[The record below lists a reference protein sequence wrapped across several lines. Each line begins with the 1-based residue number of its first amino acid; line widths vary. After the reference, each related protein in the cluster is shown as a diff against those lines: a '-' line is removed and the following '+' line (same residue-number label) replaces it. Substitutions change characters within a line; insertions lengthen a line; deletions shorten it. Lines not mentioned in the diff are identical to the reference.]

1 MNVKFDPSRCRKDS
15 TFKGLPLD
23 SPISRQKLIN
33 GTDEIFF
40 ASIPK
45 ENLSFDDFQRPK
57 DSARSDKISE
67 NFHKDF
73 GVANVAEEFYNGKYY
88 YCITDAQQRSYA
100 NPQNSI
106 ASIITNGI
114 SSAQGFLLGN
124 SNGKPLS
131 KDDHLWARYKMG
143 LDSYVW
149 FFDTIVE
156 YGFDPHRQSGD
167 EGKKN
172 VKNEKFVGTVG
183 LHDSF
188 NKKIKK
194 SHNHAA
200 QRAFL
205 KDEFEKLNG
214 ADSNPDVD
222 ALIEQVSR
230 EKFSTL
236 CEIMT
241 SVWEVDDFLPNI
253 SAPANQRT
261 RRKSGYRD
269 IWFAMVDVINEIG
282 WDKKESII
290 ENLSKGMFRK
300 NNKGAVR
307 QEPCLSLEDVVSHAF
322 KYYSEIVAVSGGE
335 ATRQKAYKHVL
346 LSVYKTG
353 LTSK

>member
-1 MNVKFDPSRCRKDS
+1 MNVNFNPSRCRKDS

-23 SPISRQKLIN
+23 RPIPRQKLVN

-57 DSARSDKISE
+57 DSVRSDKIAT

-73 GVANVAEEFYNGKYY
+73 AVANVAEELFNGKWY

-100 NPQNSI
+100 NPQDSI

-114 SSAQGFLLGN
+114 SSAHAFLLGN

-149 FFDTIVE
+149 FFNTIIG
-156 YGFDPHRQSGD
+156 YGFNPHRQSGD
-167 EGKKN
+167 EGKQN

-183 LHDSF
+183 LHDTF
-188 NKKIKK
+188 EKITKGCGSAK
-194 SHNHAA
+194 E
-200 QRAFL
+200 RARL
-205 KDEFEKLNG
+205 KHEFELLNG
-214 ADSNPDVD
+214 VDSNPDVD
-222 ALIEQVSR
+222 ALVEQVSR
-230 EKFSTL
+230 EKFSTI

-241 SVWEVDDFLPNI
+241 SVWDVDDFLPSS

-269 IWFAMVDVINEIG
+269 VWFAMVDTVNEIG
-282 WDKKESII
+282 WGEQESII

-322 KYYSEIVAVSGGE
+322 RYYPEIIAVSGGE
-335 ATRQKAYKHVL
+335 GSRQKAYEKVL
-346 LSVYKTG
+346 YSVYRTG
-353 LTSK
+353 LTAK